1 MRKSFVFC
9 WVWLTLLVAVA
20 AIYRPALDGDFLF
33 DDFPNIV
40 DNPAVHLAQFSLA
53 GFAGSLDGPAAGP
66 LGRPVSVWSFALTHL
81 FFGLDPFAFKAI
93 NLAIHLLNGAL
104 AGWLVFLLLGVLPSG
119 VASPRARAWL
129 SLWVAA
135 AWLLHPL
142 QFVAL
147 SMAVQ
152 RMTLLAALFT
162 LLALIAHLKAIAA
175 PAAPSRLGW
184 GVAGWGLLWPLA
196 FLSKE
201 NGLLFPVFAMSIA
214 WFAGADRER
223 MAPGARR
230 VMVLAAAAIAL
241 IGLLLLWRI
250 GGSWLEVGYAARD
263 FTLGERLLTQGRVL
277 WFYLA
282 QILTPSYG
290 GFALYLDDFPVS
302 RGLFDPPSTS
312 YALLA
317 WLLAAV
323 LAVRYWRRFP
333 LPCFG
338 LAWFLVGHGLE
349 SSFVPL
355 EIAHEHRNYLPS
367 LGPLLAAGW
376 LVWWL
381 AGRVPPE
388 RRRLVTTTA
397 ALAAL
402 CLLAALTGL
411 RSAQMANPLNG
422 AQVEAIRHE
431 NSARANYI
439 AAWTLIKAGVGDGGD
454 PMGGN
459 NVRFFFEQ
467 AERVRP
473 GFKLG
478 HLGLITWACASNRP
492 VERAWLDAFAANLL
506 NTPFDPGQ
514 RGLPAYLL
522 RPLVAMPTCLS
533 REDVLRLFE
542 SGARNVRLRSAVRA
556 GFLEAAADYELLVS
570 LDPSAAHAYLSRASA
585 LHPAHS
591 RIRGKLDG
599 LGAGR

>member
-1 MRKSFVFC
+1 MRNAFC
-9 WVWLTLLVAVA
+9 FVWLALLVAVA
-20 AIYRPALDGDFLF
+20 AIYRPSLGSDFLF
-33 DDFPNIV
+33 DDYPNIV
-40 DNPAVHLAQFSLA
+40 DNPAIHLTQFSLA
-53 GFAGSLDGPAAGP
+53 GLAGSLDGLGAGP
-66 LGRPVSVWSFALTHL
+66 LGRPVSVSSFALTHL

-93 NLAIHLLNGAL
+93 NLGIHLLNGAL

-119 VASPRARAWL
+119 AASPRTRAWM

-135 AWLLHPL
+135 AWLLHPI

-147 SMAVQ
+147 GMAVQ
-152 RMTLLAALFT
+152 RMTLLAAMFT
-162 LLALIAHLKAIAA
+162 LLALIAHLKAVAA
-175 PAAPSRLGW
+175 PAAPSRWGW
-184 GVAGWGLLWPLA
+184 ALAGWGLFWPLA

-201 NGLLFPVFAMSIA
+201 SGLLFPVFAILIT
-214 WFAGADRER
+214 WFAGADRGR
-223 MAPGARR
+223 AVPGARH
-230 VMVLAAAAIAL
+230 VMALSAAAIVL
-241 IGLLLLWRI
+241 TGLLLFWRI
-250 GGSWLEVGYAARD
+250 GWSWLEAGYAARD

-282 QILTPSYG
+282 QILTPSHA
-290 GFALYLDDFPVS
+290 GFALYLDGYAVS
-302 RGLFDPPSTS
+302 RGLFNPPSTS

-317 WLLAAV
+317 WLLAV
-323 LAVRYWRRFP
+323 ILLVRYWRRFP

-376 LVWWL
+376 LAWWL
-381 AGRVPPE
+381 ADRFTSE

-397 ALAAL
+397 ALATL
-402 CLLAALTGL
+402 GLLAALTGL
-411 RSAQMANPLNG
+411 RSVQMANPLNG

-431 NSARANYI
+431 NSARANYV

-459 NVRFFFEQ
+459 SVRFFFEQ
-467 AERVRP
+467 AERARP

-478 HLGLITWACASNRP
+478 HLGLITWACASGRP
-492 VERAWLDAFAANLL
+492 VERAWLDALAANLL
-506 NTPFDPGQ
+506 NTPFDHGQ

-522 RPLVAMPTCLS
+522 RPLIAMPTCLS
-533 REDVLRLFE
+533 REDVLQLFE
-542 SGARNVRLRSAVRA
+542 SGARNVRLRPAISA

-570 LDPSAAHAYLSRASA
+570 LDPLGAHAYLSRASA
-585 LHPAHS
+585 LRPDDS
-591 RIRGKLDG
+591 RLREKLGG